1 MAPVVAFVSFRF
13 GDTDGVSIET
23 AKWAGAFTAMGWG
36 TRTVAGEGRADHLL
50 PGLAAGAAATE
61 APTAGEVASAMACA
75 DLVVVEN
82 LCTIPLN
89 PAASAAVAA
98 ALKGRPAILHHHDP
112 GWQRPHLA
120 AAAES
125 SGLPPHDPAWA
136 HVTINQL
143 TRRQLAERGVEATAI
158 PNCFDT
164 DAAPGDGAEA
174 RRALGVGSDE
184 RLLLHPT
191 RAIPRKNVPAAIALA
206 EGLGATYWLL
216 GPAEDGY
223 GPELDGLLDA
233 TPVRTVRGTPPGVT
247 LADAY
252 AAADAVCLPSVW
264 EGFGNATV
272 ESAVHRRPLAVGA
285 YPVAREIAAFGFRWF
300 PADDAG
306 PLRDWLAAPDPG
318 LLEANAAI
326 AARHFS
332 LARLRRD
339 LGRLL
344 ERRGWA

>member
-1 MAPVVAFVSFRF
+1 VAPAVAFVSFRF

-23 AKWAGAFTAMGWG
+23 AKWAGAFADLGW
-36 TRTVAGEGRADHLL
+36 RTYKVAGEGRADHLL
-50 PGLAAGAAATE
+50 PGLAAGATADD
-61 APTAGEVASAMACA
+61 APTTDELDAALGAA

-98 ALKGRPAILHHHDP
+98 AIKGRPAILHHHDP

-120 AAAES
+120 AAAEDA
-125 SGLPPHDPAWA
+125 GLPPDDRAWA
-136 HVTINQL
+136 HVTINHL
-143 TRRQLAERGVEATAI
+143 SRRQMAERGVDATTI

-164 DAAPGDGAEA
+164 DAAPGNRA
-174 RRALGVGSDE
+174 RARAAFGLAAGD

-191 RAIPRKNVPAAIALA
+191 RAIPRKNVPAGITLA
-206 EGLGATYWLL
+206 GSLGAVYWLL

-223 GPELDGLLDA
+223 GPELDRLVARTTA
-233 TPVRTVRGTPPGVT
+233 TVVRGTPPGVT

-252 AAADAVCLPSVW
+252 AAADAVCLPSTW

-272 ESAVHRRPLAVGA
+272 ESAVHRRPLALGA
-285 YPVAREIAAFGFRWF
+285 YPVAREIAAYGFRWF
-300 PADDAG
+300 PADDPV
-306 PLRDWLAAPDPG
+306 PLRRWLDDPDPA
-318 LLEANAAI
+318 LLDGNAAI

-332 LARLRRD
+332 LGRLRRD
-339 LGRLL
+339 LSRLL
-344 ERRGWA
+344 GRWS